1 MQYTL
6 RFSLIVFRLQVF
18 LSILPGWRPL
28 GLLFPIFNHQGFFNV
43 HTCTRDLRVYRP
55 SPIGLG
61 TDPACRHLGESH
73 MRSCEYNQFHMIGV
87 YRHLCYHDDRLN
99 DVFTRTKYFRPSRD
113 SFPRPAPPCLGLAV
127 RRFNHSASMTQQKSQ
142 PQGTREYLHNMLAY
156 QDSS

>member
-1 MQYTL
+1 MHLIAVHTSFTL
-6 RFSLIVFRLQVF
+6 IAFRLQVF

-73 MRSCEYNQFHMIGV
+73 MRSCEHYLELSYTIKIS
-87 YRHLCYHDDRLN
+87 HDRCVPTPMLPRWP
-99 DVFTRTKYFRPSRD
+99 FKWYFYED
-113 SFPRPAPPCLGLAV
+113 EIFAPKPGFVPGSSGLAV
-127 RRFNHSASMTQQKSQ
+127 RRVHHSATVSPIGLQFGVIM
-142 PQGTREYLHNMLAY
+142 
-156 QDSS
+156 